1 MNKKYIIPI
10 VISLIFCFLIYQRS
24 EKIDDVE
31 NITLYA
37 ASDSGDDTVTS
48 IYMNMFADKV
58 EKLSQ
63 GKVKIKT
70 YSSGTVGGDLE
81 ILEACKYGNIDFV
94 FQTSAVQTS
103 LVKEAEVFDIPSF
116 FDNIGQARKIID
128 EKLFPKLEKAYDKAD
143 YVLLGIA
150 DQGFRLMTSNKPV
163 YKMEDFRGIRIRTME
178 SSNHIKLWKS
188 LGANPTPMSYSEV
201 YVGLQQGTIDAQE
214 NPLESIIA
222 PRFYEQQ
229 AYLIETNHLIHPV
242 ICIGSKKVFDE
253 LPSSYQEIIRKAA
266 LETKDESRDLVDIRN
281 KKNITYIQEQ
291 GVKVINHDP
300 KLAQE
305 MGQRTKDLRE
315 EIKNHIG
322 DDLYKSYMCQ

>member
-24 EKIDDVE
+24 EKIDDFE

-37 ASDSGDDTVTS
+37 ASDSGEDTVTS

-58 EKLSQ
+58 DKLSQ

-81 ILEACKYGNIDFV
+81 ILEACKYGNINFV

-116 FDNIGQARKIID
+116 FDNINQARKIID
-128 EKLFPKLEKAYDKAD
+128 ESLYPKLEKAYEKAD
-143 YVLLGIA
+143 YILLGIA

-163 YKMEDFRGIRIRTME
+163 YEMEDFRGIRIRTME

-242 ICIGSKKVFDE
+242 ICIGSKKVFDG
-253 LPSSYQEIIRKAA
+253 LPSSYQEIIRRAA
-266 LETKDESRDLVDIRN
+266 LEAKEESRDLADIRN
-281 KKNITYIQEQ
+281 KKNMAYIEEQ
-291 GVKVINHDP
+291 GVEVISHNP

-305 MGQRTKDLRE
+305 MGRRTKDLRE
-315 EIKNHIG
+315 EIRNHIG
-322 DDLYKSYMCQ
+322 DDLYKSYMGQ